1 MATDTSDALT
11 EQQVNTLRQ
20 ALNTTMVRFDP
31 AREKHYL
38 AYAYRRARL
47 LIHQSVYL
55 LTGIYLLVV
64 VPVMILMRSEEMALW
79 RNFGVYPIALAL
91 LALWAS
97 TRISWLKLQA
107 VAVMYLALGLSISGT
122 LLGAIYLDGHFAGQI
137 AAFETIYLLII
148 GFSILRLPPRQT
160 LTTCLVALAV
170 SLIGALLLQVALPLL
185 AMMLYFVIPLII
197 CTVNGYILDVG
208 ARRNFANHLLL
219 DNESNQLRLWREQ
232 VERDTFRQQQLNH
245 FMEKIAG
252 NLTPAELL
260 QKVLG
265 YLVDQIGAKAGAA
278 YVLEDG
284 NLIQHARWG
293 LNAQAASRQQLK
305 TDESLLGAAL
315 QQKIPLQQHAVPE
328 GYLDLE
334 VGEGK
339 RQPGAVLLW
348 PLHQGEQPLGIVEVA
363 GSQSFEET
371 DLALLN
377 ELHRPLAFALQSAQ
391 RREAFLQRMQE
402 QQSKSG

>member
-1 MATDTSDALT
+1 MATDMSDALT

-20 ALNTTMVRFDP
+20 SLNTTMVNFDP

-38 AYAYRRARL
+38 AYAYRRARV

-64 VPVMILMRSEEMALW
+64 LPVMVLIRSEEMTLW

-91 LALWAS
+91 MGLWAS
-97 TRISWLKLQA
+97 TRLSWLKPLA
-107 VAVMYLALGLSISGT
+107 VAIMYLSLGLSISGA
-122 LLGAIYLDGHFAGQI
+122 LLGAIYLNGSFAGQI

-160 LTTCLVALAV
+160 LITCLVALA
-170 SLIGALLLQVALPLL
+170 IALLGSLALHVSLPLL
-185 AMMLYFVIPLII
+185 PMMLFFAIPLIM

-219 DNESNQLRLWREQ
+219 DNESRQLRLWREQ
-232 VERDTFRQQQLNH
+232 VERDTYRQQQLNH

-252 NLTPAELL
+252 NLTSAELL

-265 YLVDQIGAKAGAA
+265 YLVDQINAKAGAA
-278 YVLEDG
+278 YILEEER
-284 NLIQHARWG
+284 LIRHASWG
-293 LNAQAASRQQLK
+293 LSAQAEERKNLQR
-305 TDESLLGAAL
+305 DESLLGAAL
-315 QQKIPLQQHAVPE
+315 QQKIPLQQHSVPE

-339 RQPGAVLLW
+339 RVPGAVLLW
-348 PLHQGEQPLGIVEVA
+348 PLHQGEQPLGIIEVA
-363 GSQSFEET
+363 SSHSFEES
-371 DLALLN
+371 DMALLN

-391 RREAFLQRMQE
+391 RREEFLQRMQE
-402 QQSKSG
+402 KQSRSG